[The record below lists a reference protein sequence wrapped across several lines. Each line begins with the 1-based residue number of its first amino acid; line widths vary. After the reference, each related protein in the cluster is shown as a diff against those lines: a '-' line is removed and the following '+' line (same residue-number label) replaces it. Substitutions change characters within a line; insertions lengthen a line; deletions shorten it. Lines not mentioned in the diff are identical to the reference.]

1 MIKTSKLYMMP
12 QTGSVDTFEEWLD
25 LAMADAKALNLTKE
39 DIDSVITQLV
49 PVVYDEEAQQWI
61 EED

>member
-1 MIKTSKLYMMP
+1 MKTSRLYMMP
-12 QTGSVDTFEEWLD
+12 QTGSVDTFEEWMD
-25 LAMADAKALNLTKE
+25 LAMADAKALDLTQQ
-39 DIDSVITQLV
+39 DIDSVIAQLV